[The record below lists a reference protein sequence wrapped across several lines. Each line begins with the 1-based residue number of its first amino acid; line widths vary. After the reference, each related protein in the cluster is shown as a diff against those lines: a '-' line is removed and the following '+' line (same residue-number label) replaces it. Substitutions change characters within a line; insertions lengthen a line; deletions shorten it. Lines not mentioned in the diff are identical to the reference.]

1 MRPEFI
7 HDNYYKQLVV
17 FFKVIAANR
26 TGQLTIG
33 IESDEVTI
41 TTYFKNMDV
50 DFVEEQSAD
59 ERPEVVRRNERFE
72 ARIDI
77 QKLNSFLNAQQSIP
91 SKILYNISDSHS
103 LHVAFHTDETVIN
116 YYLPAMIS

>member
-1 MRPEFI
+1 M
-7 HDNYYKQLVV
+7 VV
-17 FFKVIAANR
+17 FFKVVAANR
-26 TGQLTIG
+26 TGQLTIE
-33 IESDEVTI
+33 IETDEVTI

-59 ERPEVVRRNERFE
+59 ERPEVVRRSERFE

-91 SKILYNISDSHS
+91 NKIVYNISDSHS
-103 LHVAFHTDETVIN
+103 LHVGFHTEETVIN